1 MAKSHNG
8 IFFYKG
14 IKMATV
20 QTTMPAEKTQ
30 ERTAIATQYHWNVEA
45 LYPSW
50 DAWKED
56 LDKWGRE
63 ENDPHWPELIP
74 FRKTW
79 MQKPENLK
87 ALIEL
92 CCEIDRQLSR
102 LYTYAHLRH
111 DEDVAAETA
120 KKAHARIVSLLYA
133 FRQETSWIE
142 PEMLQL
148 PEEELNRMIT
158 SDVLKDYAFYLEK
171 IVRLK
176 KHTLPASEEE
186 LLAMAGKALETAS
199 QAFGAFNNADLKFP
213 SVEDSQGKIREL
225 THGKYLLYLRDKD
238 RKLREGSFKSLHR
251 SFATYGNTLCE
262 LLNGQIQR
270 HVLDMRARKYSS
282 CVEAALFPNQ
292 IDVKVYSALIQA
304 VRAHLPA
311 LHRYMYLRKEAMG
324 LDKLHLYDLHVPL
337 VKEVEM
343 GMSYEEATKVIIESV
358 AILGEDY
365 QRALN
370 QGLTQDRWV
379 DRYENA
385 RKRSGAYSSGCY
397 DSMPYILMN
406 YHGTFNDVMTLTHEA
421 GHSMHSLFSRR
432 NQPYHYSQYSIFV
445 AEVASTFH
453 EELLLRHLL
462 TKVKSKE
469 QRAFLINQKLD
480 DMRSTLLRQTMF
492 AEFELKI
499 HSFAEQ
505 GTPLTPE
512 LLKMEYRKLNEEYFG
527 PDVHVDEEAD
537 IEWARIPHF
546 YYNFYVYQY
555 ATGISAAHALVDKV
569 LHGGEKAR
577 DQYLAFLSSG
587 SSRYPIDVL
596 EVAGV
601 DMRTSEPVEAAMRH
615 FDELVTELAELL
627 R

>member
-1 MAKSHNG
+1 MMMTAQAS
-8 IFFYKG
+8 
-14 IKMATV
+14 
-20 QTTMPAEKTQ
+20 MPADKTQ
-30 ERTAIATQYHWNVEA
+30 ERNQIDKQYHWNVEA

-50 DAWKED
+50 EAWQQD

-63 ENDPHWPELIP
+63 ERDPHWPELTP
-74 FRKTW
+74 FRNTW
-79 MQKPENLK
+79 KQSPENLK

-92 CCEIDRQLSR
+92 CCEIDRNLSK

-120 KKAHARIVSLLYA
+120 KKAHSRIVTLLYA
-133 FRQETSWIE
+133 FRQETAWIE

-148 PEEELNRMIT
+148 PEEELNAILR
-158 SDVLKDYAFYLEK
+158 SPVLKEYEFYLEK
-171 IVRLK
+171 IVRMK
-176 KHTLPASEEE
+176 KHTLAAPEEE

-213 SVEDSQGKIREL
+213 PVVDGKGNTREL
-225 THGKYLLYLRDKD
+225 THGKYLLYLREKD
-238 RKLREGSFKSLHR
+238 RTLREGAFKNLHR
-251 SFATYGNTLCE
+251 TFFSYENTLCE
-262 LLNGQIQR
+262 LLSGQIQR
-270 HVLDMRARKYSS
+270 HLLEMRARKYNS
-282 CVEAALFPNQ
+282 CVDAALFPNQ
-292 IDVKVYSALIQA
+292 IDVKVYTSLIDA
-304 VRAHLPA
+304 VRSHLPA
-311 LHRYMYLRKEAMG
+311 LHRYMHLRKEAMG

-337 VKEVEM
+337 VRQVEM
-343 GMSYEEATKVIIESV
+343 GMSYEEATKVIVESV

-370 QGLTQDRWV
+370 QGLSQDRWV

-406 YHGTFNDVMTLTHEA
+406 YHGTFNDVMTLSHEA
-421 GHSMHSLFSRR
+421 GHSMHSLLSRR

-462 TKVKSKE
+462 TQVKTKE
-469 QRAFLINQKLD
+469 QKAFLINQKLD
-480 DMRSTLLRQTMF
+480 DMRATLLRQTMF
-492 AEFELKI
+492 AEFELKL
-499 HSFAEQ
+499 HGWAEQ
-505 GTPLTPE
+505 GIPMTPALVKT
-512 LLKMEYRKLNEEYFG
+512 EYRKLNEEYFG

-569 LHGGEKAR
+569 LNGGEKGR
-577 DQYLAFLSSG
+577 EDYLAFLSSG
-587 SSRYPIDVL
+587 SSKYPIDVL
-596 EVAGV
+596 KLAGV
-601 DMRTSEPVEAAMRH
+601 DMRTPEPVEAAMRH
-615 FDELVTELAELL
+615 FNELVTELGELL

>member
-1 MAKSHNG
+1 M
-8 IFFYKG
+8 
-14 IKMATV
+14 
-20 QTTMPAEKTQ
+20 TTAPSPMLAEKTQ
-30 ERTAIATQYHWNVEA
+30 ERTAIDKKFHWNVEA

-50 DAWKED
+50 EAWEQD
-56 LDKWGRE
+56 LDQWGRE
-63 ENDPHWPELIP
+63 ENAPHWPEFIP

-79 MQKPENLK
+79 KQHPENLK

-92 CCEIDRQLSR
+92 CCEIDRNLSK

-111 DEDVAAETA
+111 DEDVAEEMA
-120 KKAHARIVSLLYA
+120 KKAHSRIVSLLYA
-133 FRQETSWIE
+133 FRQETAWIE

-148 PEEELNRMIT
+148 SEEELNKIIH
-158 SDVLKDYAFYLEK
+158 SPVLKDYLFYLEK
-171 IVRLK
+171 ITRLK
-176 KHTLPASEEE
+176 RHTLSAPEEE
-186 LLAMAGKALETAS
+186 LLAMSGKALETAS

-213 SVEDSQGKIREL
+213 PIEDSQGKIREL

-238 RKLREGSFKSLHR
+238 RKLREGAFKSLHK
-251 SFATYGNTLCE
+251 SFAAFENTLCE
-262 LLNGQIQR
+262 LLSGQIQR
-270 HVLDMRARKYSS
+270 HVLEMRARKYRS

-292 IDVKVYSALIQA
+292 IDITVYSSLIHA

-311 LHRYMYLRKEAMG
+311 LHRYMGLRKKAMG
-324 LDKLHLYDLHVPL
+324 LDQLHLFDLHVPL
-337 VKEVEM
+337 VKEVDM
-343 GMSYEEATKVIIESV
+343 GMSYEEAVKLIIESV
-358 AILGEDY
+358 AVLGEDY

-370 QGLTQDRWV
+370 QGLAQDRWV

-421 GHSMHSLFSRR
+421 GHSMHSLLSRR
-432 NQPYHYSQYSIFV
+432 KQPYHYSQYSIFV

-462 TKVKSKE
+462 NQVESKE
-469 QRAFLINQKLD
+469 QKAFLINQKLD
-480 DMRSTLLRQTMF
+480 DMRATLLRQTMF

-499 HSFAEQ
+499 HHFAEQ
-505 GTPLTPE
+505 GIPLTPT
-512 LLKMEYRKLNEEYFG
+512 LLKSESRKLNEEYFG
-527 PDVHVDEEAD
+527 PDVHVDEESD

-555 ATGISAAHALVDKV
+555 ATGISAAHALIDKV
-569 LHGGEKAR
+569 LNGGEKAR
-577 DQYLAFLSSG
+577 DNYLTFLSSG
-587 SSRYPIDVL
+587 CSRYPIDVL
-596 EVAGV
+596 ELAGV
-601 DMRTSEPVEAAMRH
+601 DMRTPHPVDSAMRH
-615 FDELVTELAELL
+615 FGELVSELSELL

>member
-1 MAKSHNG
+1 MMSIVH
-8 IFFYKG
+8 
-14 IKMATV
+14 TS
-20 QTTMPAEKTQ
+20 MPVEMTK
-30 ERTAIATQYHWNVEA
+30 ERTAIAPHYHWNVEA

-50 DAWKED
+50 EAWQLD

-63 ENDPHWPELIP
+63 SSSPHWPELNV
-74 FRKTW
+74 FRTTW
-79 MQKPENLK
+79 SQSPENLK
-87 ALIEL
+87 QFIEL
-92 CCEIDRQLSR
+92 CCEIDRNLSK

-111 DEDVAAETA
+111 DEDVAEESA
-120 KKAHARIVSLLYA
+120 KKAYSRIRSLLYA
-133 FRQETSWIE
+133 FRQESAWFE
-142 PEMLQL
+142 PELLQR
-148 PEEELNRMIT
+148 PDEQLNALLK
-158 SDVLKDYAFYLEK
+158 SPVLENYSFYLEK

-176 KHTLPASEEE
+176 KHTLPVSEEE

-213 SVEDSQGKIREL
+213 PVEDSQGTKKEL

-238 RKLREGSFKSLHR
+238 RSLREAAFKTLHR
-251 SFATYGNTLCE
+251 GFFAYENMLCE

-270 HVLDMRARKYSS
+270 HVLEMRARKYSS
-282 CVEAALFPNQ
+282 CVESALFPNQ
-292 IDVKVYSALIQA
+292 IDVKVYSALIAA
-304 VRAHLPA
+304 VRAHLPS
-311 LHRYMYLRKEAMG
+311 LHRYMKLRKEKMG
-324 LDKLHLYDLHVPL
+324 VDKLHAYDLHVPL

-343 GMSYEEATKVIIESV
+343 RMSYEDATKLIVESV
-358 AILGEDY
+358 TILGEDY

-406 YHGTFNDVMTLTHEA
+406 YHGAFNDAMTLTHEA
-421 GHSMHSLFSRR
+421 GHSMHSLLSRR
-432 NQPYHYSQYSIFV
+432 GQPYHYSQYSIFV

-462 TKVKSKE
+462 AKVKSKE
-469 QRAFLINQKLD
+469 QKAFLINQKLD
-480 DMRSTLLRQTMF
+480 DMRATLLRQTMF
-492 AEFELKI
+492 AEFELQV
-499 HSFAEQ
+499 HTWAEQ
-505 GTPLTPE
+505 GMPLTPA
-512 LLKMEYRKLNEEYFG
+512 LLKAEYRKLNEEYFG
-527 PDVHVDEEAD
+527 PEMCLDEEID

-569 LHGGEKAR
+569 LSGGEAAR
-577 DQYLAFLSSG
+577 DKYLAFLSAG

-596 EVAGV
+596 KLAGV
-601 DMRTSEPVEAAMRH
+601 DMRTPEPVEAAMRH
-615 FDELVTELAELL
+615 FDELVSELAELL
-627 R
+627 P